1 MCSLWCCQVAFQSF
15 LVVTI
20 LVMLNTFTSLNGQI
34 RLLEC
39 GATLV
44 VDELVELITIH
55 LLHPSLY
62 CVCLD
67 VRKTGLV

>member
-1 MCSLWCCQVAFQSF
+1 MCSLWCYQVALQSF

-20 LVMLNTFTSLNGQI
+20 LVMLNITFTSLNCQI
-34 RLLEC
+34 RR

-44 VDELVELITIH
+44 VDELLELIAIH
-55 LLHPSLY
+55 LLHPNLY

-67 VRKTGLV
+67 VRKIG